1 MKFDTYHFVYIISNF
16 FSIFIIHKF
25 VDFFFPKP
33 NCRKIISCI
42 TYLLYFLFTSL
53 VYIMIDIPI
62 ITLLV
67 NYITIFIISLTNE
80 STIQKKLTDTTYII
94 MFMLFPELII
104 SAITGYLYFSF
115 FEDGNYNNISGILI
129 TKIIT
134 YIEALVLRNFKS
146 YKENKN
152 IGCNTWI
159 SAILIPTA
167 TLIYEI
173 MFISCENLIKS
184 KVIISVILLFV
195 INIVAFYL
203 YDSLA
208 INYIRSSELAI
219 LQKENEL
226 YNKQCEIMQ
235 TSTKELQAFRHD
247 IKNQFLAISEL
258 LSAEKYDDAKKLLVN
273 LSNLTKDKIIYSN
286 SGNIV
291 IDGMINYKLQNIS
304 NENVKIKTEIAV
316 PTKLDIETTDIVT
329 ILGNML
335 DNAITAI
342 NQADNEKI
350 LTIKIVFSQQRL
362 IIHISNSFSGNIIC
376 KNDKITTTKQE
387 HNKHGYGISNIS
399 KTVDKYNGYMEINYT
414 KNIFMMDIIIY
425 L

>member
-33 NCRKIISCI
+33 NCKKIISCI

-104 SAITGYLYFSF
+104 SAITGYLHFSF

-152 IGCNTWI
+152 IGCSTWI

-247 IKNQFLAISEL
+247 IKNHFLAVSEL
-258 LSAEKYDDAKKLLVN
+258 LSAEKYDDAKKMLVN

-304 NENVKIKTEIAV
+304 SENVKIKTEIAV
-316 PTKLDIETTDIVT
+316 PIKLDIETTDIVT

-342 NQADNEKI
+342 NQTDNEKI

>member
-1 MKFDTYHFVYIISNF
+1 MKFDTYHFVYIVSNF

-104 SAITGYLYFSF
+104 SAITGYLHFSF

-152 IGCNTWI
+152 IGCSTWI

-304 NENVKIKTEIAV
+304 SENVKIKTEIAV
-316 PTKLDIETTDIVT
+316 PIKLDIETTDIVT

-342 NQADNEKI
+342 NQTDNEKI

>member
-1 MKFDTYHFVYIISNF
+1 MKLDIYHFVYIISNF
-16 FSIFIIHKF
+16 FSIFIIYQF

-33 NCRKIISCI
+33 NCRKIISCF
-42 TYLLYFLFTSL
+42 TYLAYFLFTSII
-53 VYIMIDIPI
+53 YIMIDIPI

-94 MFMLFPELII
+94 MFILFPELII
-104 SAITGYLYFSF
+104 SAVTGYLHFSF
-115 FEDGNYNNISGILI
+115 FEDGNYNNISGIVI

-146 YKENKN
+146 SKENQN
-152 IGCNTWI
+152 IGCSTWV

-173 MFISCENLIKS
+173 MFISCENLTKS

-208 INYIRSSELAI
+208 INYIRNSELAI

-247 IKNQFLAISEL
+247 IKNQFLAVSEL

-273 LSNLTKDKIIYSN
+273 LSDLTKDKIIYSN
-286 SGNIV
+286 SGNII
-291 IDGMINYKLQNIS
+291 IDGLINYKLQNIS
-304 NENVKIKTEIAV
+304 SENVKIKTEIAV
-316 PTKLDIETTDIVT
+316 PVKLDIETTDIVT

-342 NQADNEKI
+342 NRVDNEKI
-350 LTIKIVFSQQRL
+350 LTIKVVFSQQRL
-362 IIHISNSFSGNIIC
+362 IIHMSNSFSGSIIC
-376 KNDKITTTKQE
+376 KNGKITTTKQE

-399 KTVDKYNGYMEINYT
+399 KTVDKYNGYMEVNYT

>member
-104 SAITGYLYFSF
+104 SAITGYLHFSF

-247 IKNQFLAISEL
+247 IKNQFLAVSEL
-258 LSAEKYDDAKKLLVN
+258 LSAEKYDDAKKMLVN

-342 NQADNEKI
+342 NQTDNEKI

-376 KNDKITTTKQE
+376 KNDKITTTKHE

>member
-42 TYLLYFLFTSL
+42 TYLIYFLFTSL

-62 ITLLV
+62 ITFLV
-67 NYITIFIISLTNE
+67 NYITIFIVSLTNE

-104 SAITGYLYFSF
+104 SAVTGYLHFSF
-115 FEDGNYNNISGILI
+115 FEDGNYNNISGIVI
-129 TKIIT
+129 TKILT
-134 YIEALVLRNFKS
+134 YIEALVLRNFKFS
-146 YKENKN
+146 QENQH
-152 IGCNTWI
+152 IGFSTWV

-173 MFISCENLIKS
+173 MFISCENLTKS

-208 INYIRSSELAI
+208 INYIRNSELEI

-247 IKNQFLAISEL
+247 IKNQFLAVSEL
-258 LSAEKYDDAKKLLVN
+258 LSTEKYDDAKKLLIN
-273 LSNLTKDKIIYSN
+273 LSDLTKDKIIYSN
-286 SGNIV
+286 SGNII
-291 IDGMINYKLQNIS
+291 IDGVINYKLQNIS
-304 NENVKIKTEIAV
+304 SENVKIKTEIAV
-316 PTKLDIETTDIVT
+316 PAKLVIETTDIVT

-342 NQADNEKI
+342 NRADKEKI
-350 LTIKIVFSQQRL
+350 LTIKIVFTQQRL
-362 IIHISNSFSGNIIC
+362 IIHISNSFSGSIIC
-376 KNDKITTTKQE
+376 KNGKITTTKQE
-387 HNKHGYGISNIS
+387 HHKHGYGISNIS

-414 KNIFMMDIIIY
+414 KNIFKMDIILY